1 MITIL
6 TASWPHHNGHL
17 CCLKANEYELAL
29 DSLNLKTLKIGA
41 PAERAEVNIG
51 WELAEP
57 LRDWKNSLKERRKK
71 INKQQTL
78 RNTNI

>member
-1 MITIL
+1 M
-6 TASWPHHNGHL
+6 
-17 CCLKANEYELAL
+17 
-29 DSLNLKTLKIGA
+29 KTLKIGA